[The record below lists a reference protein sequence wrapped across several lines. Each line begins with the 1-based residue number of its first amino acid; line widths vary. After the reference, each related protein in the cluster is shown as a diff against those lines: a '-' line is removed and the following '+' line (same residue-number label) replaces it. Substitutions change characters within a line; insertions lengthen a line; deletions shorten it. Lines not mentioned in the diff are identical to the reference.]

1 MRLAAHLI
9 LLTALAAP
17 AFADDALVAKGKQ
30 IYTESRCSLC
40 HSIAGKG
47 NPKGPHD
54 GVGSKLKPEE
64 IRQWLKD
71 PEAMAKK
78 ANATRKPPMASF
90 GYMSEGDL
98 DALVAYLGTLK

>member
-1 MRLAAHLI
+1 MRLAVSLFV
-9 LLTALAAP
+9 LTTLAATAP
-17 AFADDALVAKGKQ
+17 ADDALVARGKQ
-30 IYTESRCSLC
+30 IYAESRCSLC
-40 HSIAGKG
+40 HSIGGKG

-78 ANATRKPPMASF
+78 AKATRKPPMASF